1 MKRKVIKE
9 MVEGNQEQERD
20 SLEKEQK
27 IRSEDSVVMAVRENK
42 GHKVFK
48 KFLLRIQETALARW
62 RDTLNDFKHH
72 KRYQDEIL
80 RKCRN
85 RFIRE
90 SFEIYKKVYLKSLQG
105 DKNRR
110 SAEHMAGVLRMRQLQ
125 KLFNAY
131 CAYVERHKV
140 AKRYLKKMLN
150 KLDMCKKQ
158 SYIRHWNV
166 KSKLKKEWILENK
179 INDQVDDIDGKNKY
193 IGQKEKT
200 DEEQSKQL
208 DDLEKLMIKKARKLL
223 GNYMQR
229 YYSENT

>member
-1 MKRKVIKE
+1 
-9 MVEGNQEQERD
+9 
-20 SLEKEQK
+20 
-27 IRSEDSVVMAVRENK
+27 
-42 GHKVFK
+42 
-48 KFLLRIQETALARW
+48 
-62 RDTLNDFKHH
+62 
-72 KRYQDEIL
+72 
-80 RKCRN
+80 
-85 RFIRE
+85 
-90 SFEIYKKVYLKSLQG
+90 
-105 DKNRR
+105 
-110 SAEHMAGVLRMRQLQ
+110 MAGVLRMRQLQ

-200 DEEQSKQL
+200 DEEQLKKL
-208 DDLEKLMIKKARKLL
+208 HDLEKLMIKKARKLL
-223 GNYMQR
+223 GNYVQR